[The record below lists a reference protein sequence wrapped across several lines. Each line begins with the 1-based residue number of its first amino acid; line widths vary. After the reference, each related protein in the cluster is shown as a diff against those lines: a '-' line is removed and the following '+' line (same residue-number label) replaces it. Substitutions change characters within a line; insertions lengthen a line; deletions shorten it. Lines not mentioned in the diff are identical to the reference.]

1 MVGLLPWIVTG
12 MRLPLQNLWSSSTTD
27 PADMP
32 VALLPFSQYSVV
44 LIAGLVLVGG
54 AVGGLVGRRLRP
66 RLGRAGVVA
75 AALGLLGVHLVALV
89 ETAVVTGAGLSTDR
103 SVGTSSS
110 LSAAQVYLAALVVGT
125 IGTIGAIAVALVLFL
140 VLVRVPGPGVVV
152 ACAVVALAFGVWVNA
167 FVDPGTRIG
176 DEGTAAVLAVTRW
189 VPAVVLGVAIA
200 VVGIRTAGR
209 VVAAVVSLL
218 VLWTGT
224 AAITAVATA
233 FGSRVYLPYPVDL
246 ATFGLQVF
254 GAAIGPAGAGLWN
267 ALAAAVIGIAGALVL
282 GARRRSLRAAR

>member
-1 MVGLLPWIVTG
+1 VVGLLPWIVTG

-125 IGTIGAIAVALVLFL
+125 IGAIAVALVLFL
-140 VLVRVPGPGVVV
+140 VLVRVPGPGLVV

-282 GARRRSLRAAR
+282 GARRRSPRALR